1 MSATQQN
8 RVVVLVKA
16 LPQRGKSYGETV
28 WCARGVTA
36 DGHWKQLFPV
46 RFRHLQ
52 GNSFKSLRR
61 RHQREIRQEPRP

>member
-1 MSATQQN
+1 MSATPQN

-16 LPQRGKSYGETV
+16 LPQRGKGY
-28 WCARGVTA
+28 ARAGVTA

-61 RHQREIRQEPRP
+61 RHRREIRQEPRP